1 MTSLLLSFLP
11 AEFQRQE
18 SVRSQH
24 KGIQLYDTPY
34 EPEGQNVDSD
44 SESTV
49 SLRLRESKLPQDDDR
64 PADEYDQ
71 PWEWNRVTI
80 PALAGRSNVPAGEA
94 VAEESSALAEVSKA
108 QVSPAWPGRHQWSR
122 AVLSPGTHGPFKDDS
137 RFLRE
142 RRTSQR
148 ETPVWHCGVP
158 VQSPHLHRSWS
169 LRSHLVLHSFRAE
182 FPICN

>member
-1 MTSLLLSFLP
+1 MCYISITSLHPSFLP

-34 EPEGQNVDSD
+34 EPEGQSIDSD

-49 SLRLRESKLPQDDDR
+49 SPRLRESKLPQDDDR

-80 PALAGRSNVPAGEA
+80 PALAGEEPVASDPYLTLTFGKRS
-94 VAEESSALAEVSKA
+94 
-108 QVSPAWPGRHQWSR
+108 QCTSPC
-122 AVLSPGTHGPFKDDS
+122 L
-137 RFLRE
+137 LRKP
-142 RRTSQR
+142 RGFVR
-148 ETPVWHCGVP
+148 
-158 VQSPHLHRSWS
+158 
-169 LRSHLVLHSFRAE
+169 
-182 FPICN
+182 

>member
-1 MTSLLLSFLP
+1 MSLLLFFLP

-80 PALAGRSNVPAGEA
+80 PALAGRGNVPAWEA
-94 VAEESSALAEVSKA
+94 VAEEHSAQAEVNK
-108 QVSPAWPGRHQWSR
+108 
-122 AVLSPGTHGPFKDDS
+122 
-137 RFLRE
+137 
-142 RRTSQR
+142 
-148 ETPVWHCGVP
+148 
-158 VQSPHLHRSWS
+158 
-169 LRSHLVLHSFRAE
+169 
-182 FPICN
+182 I

>member
-1 MTSLLLSFLP
+1 MSHLSSSFVP

-34 EPEGQNVDSD
+34 EPEGPSVDSD

-49 SLRLRESKLPQDDDR
+49 SPRLRESKLPQDDDR

-80 PALAGRSNVPAGEA
+80 PALAGKGRGCHSCCWEREHVQGPSGHSGN
-94 VAEESSALAEVSKA
+94 SSTCFEDLT
-108 QVSPAWPGRHQWSR
+108 G
-122 AVLSPGTHGPFKDDS
+122 LCLF
-137 RFLRE
+137 
-142 RRTSQR
+142 
-148 ETPVWHCGVP
+148 
-158 VQSPHLHRSWS
+158 
-169 LRSHLVLHSFRAE
+169 
-182 FPICN
+182 